1 MPHHVAE
8 RTTTAVRLRE
18 ALYRDGIAG
27 VPGALPRR
35 WAADLKEDC
44 AVLFEEARSFPG
56 GTVNRGTNRFYFTVH
71 PERIRGFL
79 DLVTHPVVAALSA
92 EVLGPDYKIVE
103 LAFDV
108 PMPGSLD
115 QPWHRDFEMSA
126 TERDEHRLTSLAF
139 NLTTVDVTR
148 DMGPF
153 EVAPG
158 TQWDD
163 GSRWAF
169 GMFPDPDS
177 CDRYEGLRQQRTP
190 KQGDMSVRTGLTVH
204 RGTAN
209 RSSIARP
216 VLVLGVVSPD
226 ADFGPHQLELSAA
239 YAATLPTELLGHL
252 HHRVVDELRP
262 LVQTHTIE
270 GLVMGD

>member
-1 MPHHVAE
+1 MTNSVAE
-8 RTTTAVRLRE
+8 STSTTLLRE
-18 ALYRDGIAG
+18 ALHRDGIAG
-27 VPGALPRR
+27 VPGALPRE
-35 WAADLKEDC
+35 WAAGLQEDFDL
-44 AVLFEEARSFPG
+44 LFPEARAFPG

-71 PERIRGFL
+71 PERLRGFL
-79 DLVTHPVVAALSA
+79 DLVTHPVVTSLST
-92 EVLGPDYKIVE
+92 EVLGPDHRIVE

-108 PMPGSLD
+108 PLPGSLD

-126 TERDEHRLTSLAF
+126 AERDGRRLTSLAF
-139 NLTTVDVTR
+139 NLTAVDVAP

-177 CDRYEGLRQQRTP
+177 CTRYEQLRQQRMP
-190 KQGDMSVRTGLTVH
+190 RRGDMAVRTGLTVH

-209 RSSIARP
+209 RSAVARP
-216 VLVLGVVSPD
+216 VLILGVVARDVDP
-226 ADFGPHQLELSAA
+226 GPHELELSRP
-239 YAATLPTELLGHL
+239 YAASLPPELLTRL
-252 HHRVVDELRP
+252 HHRVVDRLEP